1 MKRNIKGSFVVA
13 FFRLSK
19 FFTKNLFLKILG
31 FPIRI
36 LYKIIV
42 VWVMGIEIYDTT
54 QVGKNFRIFHG
65 VGLVVNKKTIIGNN
79 VTLRQCTTIGNKNS
93 TSKCPIIED
102 NVEIGSN
109 SVILGGI
116 IVGENSL
123 IAAGSI
129 VVKNVPKN
137 SIVMGNPAK
146 FIKKENEK

>member
-1 MKRNIKGSFVVA
+1 MKKNTKGSFVVT
-13 FFRLSK
+13 FFRLSN
-19 FFTKNLFLKILG
+19 FFTKNLLLKFLG

-42 VWVMGIEIYDTT
+42 VWIMGIEIFDTT

-65 VGLVVNKKTIIGNN
+65 VGLVVNKKTIIGDN

-93 TSKCPIIED
+93 NSKCPIIQD
-102 NVEIGSN
+102 DVEIGSN

-116 IVGENSL
+116 IIGKNSL
-123 IAAGSI
+123 IAAGSV
-129 VVKNVPKN
+129 VVKDVPEN

-146 FIKKENEK
+146 FIKKKNE